1 MDVATRRTTPGLSSS
16 SSSSCSSSSKTFHV
30 ASRGRRGRCLS
41 QNVGRK
47 TTLWVS
53 PSAKRRRGR
62 GRWERPLT
70 MFTTTKASVEDER
83 GEVKQDMDASNI
95 GQPIDA
101 PINPITAEPLVKGQG
116 TAIVT
121 GVVSVVIAIGYLVL
135 VQVMDSRDMVPPV
148 EAEAY
153 GDGSVST
160 IEKTTGT
167 SENTNET
174 PVEREMVEM

>member
-1 MDVATRRTTPGLSSS
+1 
-16 SSSSCSSSSKTFHV
+16 
-30 ASRGRRGRCLS
+30 
-41 QNVGRK
+41 
-47 TTLWVS
+47 
-53 PSAKRRRGR
+53 
-62 GRWERPLT
+62 

-153 GDGSVST
+153 GDGRVST